1 MQTLSDGCAVVSHGS
16 SNRLLDRVLIR
27 KSIQARIVNTWL
39 VLIAVLGTV
48 IVVADGLTRAP
59 VSEREAYWN
68 GPLEYQPYLG
78 AVLLAGLTLPLMFG
92 YLRRTRV
99 SFREGFSLWFVFCTA
114 AYTRDFSYIHWP
126 GTPFFVTD
134 SVLAI
139 LFLSIY
145 LVARSGRLRVP
156 LPVNIFVAMVVAAG
170 AVSALRGIL

>member
-78 AVLLAGLTLPLMFG
+78 AVLLAGLAARAVVGDLSRVRGSLTGGVF
-92 YLRRTRV
+92 RRIRV
-99 SFREGFSLWFVFCTA
+99 WNLGVHPTC
-114 AYTRDFSYIHWP
+114 Y
-126 GTPFFVTD
+126 
-134 SVLAI
+134 
-139 LFLSIY
+139 
-145 LVARSGRLRVP
+145 
-156 LPVNIFVAMVVAAG
+156 
-170 AVSALRGIL
+170 